1 MQPTLFAT
9 CLAAVIACAFQA
21 SAQSAFDFSAPPVGK
36 EAGTL
41 MVRLRAIGVIPLD
54 SSSSISVIGGHVNAT
69 AQAAPEVDFSYFIT
83 DNVALELIAATTT
96 TTGLTVECELD
107 TNTYQKGIKVTA
119 AEMATLNIE
128 RDAFHPEWNY
138 TIAPRGASND

>member
-1 MQPTLFAT
+1 MAYLGSYHITQNWRARLLTSRL
-9 CLAAVIACAFQA
+9 AVI
-21 SAQSAFDFSAPPVGK
+21 
-36 EAGTL
+36 
-41 MVRLRAIGVIPLD
+41 
-54 SSSSISVIGGHVNAT
+54 
-69 AQAAPEVDFSYFIT
+69 
-83 DNVALELIAATTT
+83 ELIAAT

-128 RDAFHPEWNY
+128 CDAFHPEWNY